1 MRWVEHVVHK
11 GGSRGAYW
19 VLKGSPKGRRP
30 LGRLRQ
36 RREDNIK
43 MELQE
48 AGREDID
55 WNALAQD
62 RDRWQALVHAVMNL
76 RVP

>member
-1 MRWVEHVVHK
+1 
-11 GGSRGAYW
+11 
-19 VLKGSPKGRRP
+19 
-30 LGRLRQ
+30 
-36 RREDNIK
+36 

-48 AGREDID
+48 AGWGDID

-62 RDRWQALVHAVMNL
+62 RDRWQALVHVVMNL

>member
-1 MRWVEHVVHK
+1 MVYK
-11 GGSRGAYW
+11 GSRRGAYR
-19 VLKGSPKGRRP
+19 VLTGSPKGRRP

-36 RREDNIK
+36 RWEDNIK
-43 MELQE
+43 LELQE
-48 AGREDID
+48 AGRGDTD

-62 RDRWQALVHAVMNL
+62 RDRWQSLVHAVMNL